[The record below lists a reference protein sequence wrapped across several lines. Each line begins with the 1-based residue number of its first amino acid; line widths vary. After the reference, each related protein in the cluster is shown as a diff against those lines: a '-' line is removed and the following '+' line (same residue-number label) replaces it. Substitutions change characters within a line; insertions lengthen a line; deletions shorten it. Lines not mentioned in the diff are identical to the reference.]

1 MKVVDLVQRTVAASA
16 AAVLALSPSL
26 IYAPTAAAISAYVI
40 DPARDVPPPDSQP
53 SPEMPMRQ
61 QFDCGI
67 SAVLANSQFNEIP
80 ISESLEVDR
89 LHQFARGDGQK
100 IAVIDSGVNPVSRL
114 PRLKGGGDYIQS
126 GDGLFDCDHH
136 GTLVAGIIAAQPSPN
151 DSFVGVAPGAEIIS
165 IRQTSEAFTED
176 RPPQGWNEADKAAM
190 NLRTLA
196 RAVVHAADMGA
207 TVINISVTAC
217 VDASRMVDVR
227 SLAGALYYAS
237 VVKNVV
243 VVTSAGNTDN
253 RKNRGCQNNPG
264 ADPNNPSDP
273 RNWNGVRSVS
283 LPSYFS
289 DLVLS
294 VGGSTLTGDSYIN
307 SMAGPWVGVAAPA
320 INVVS
325 LDPTQPQPGA
335 LTNAAIVEGTPIP
348 INGTSFSA
356 AYVAG
361 LAALI
366 REKYPTLT
374 SRQVINRILKTAH
387 TPADGLSNVL
397 GNGIIDP
404 VAALTSPIEAGDIVA
419 PGVPSEKAPVPVPPP
434 APDHT
439 GRNIA
444 LAVLGGAGLFVG
456 AIALAAFAFRS
467 PRS

>member
-1 MKVVDLVQRTVAASA
+1 
-16 AAVLALSPSL
+16 
-26 IYAPTAAAISAYVI
+26 
-40 DPARDVPPPDSQP
+40 
-53 SPEMPMRQ
+53 
-61 QFDCGI
+61 
-67 SAVLANSQFNEIP
+67 
-80 ISESLEVDR
+80 
-89 LHQFARGDGQK
+89 
-100 IAVIDSGVNPVSRL
+100 
-114 PRLKGGGDYIQS
+114 
-126 GDGLFDCDHH
+126 
-136 GTLVAGIIAAQPSPN
+136 
-151 DSFVGVAPGAEIIS
+151 
-165 IRQTSEAFTED
+165 
-176 RPPQGWNEADKAAM
+176 
-190 NLRTLA
+190 
-196 RAVVHAADMGA
+196 
-207 TVINISVTAC
+207 
-217 VDASRMVDVR
+217 
-227 SLAGALYYAS
+227 
-237 VVKNVV
+237 
-243 VVTSAGNTDN
+243 
-253 RKNRGCQNNPG
+253 
-264 ADPNNPSDP
+264 
-273 RNWNGVRSVS
+273 
-283 LPSYFS
+283 
-289 DLVLS
+289 
-294 VGGSTLTGDSYIN
+294 
-307 SMAGPWVGVAAPA
+307 MAGPWVGVAAPA